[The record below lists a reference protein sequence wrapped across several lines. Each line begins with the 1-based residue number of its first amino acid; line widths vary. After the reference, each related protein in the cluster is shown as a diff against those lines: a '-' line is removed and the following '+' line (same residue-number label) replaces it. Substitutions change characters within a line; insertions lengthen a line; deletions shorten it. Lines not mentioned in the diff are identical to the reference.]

1 MKRRDFL
8 KTTAA
13 VAGASVATRL
23 GFSQNITEPG
33 AKPNVLFILV
43 DELRWPSVFP
53 LGINSAEEYFKRFM
67 PNLYKHVWKRG
78 VKFSN
83 YHTASCACTPARGTI
98 ITRPLLPSE
107 LAHHHHP
114 H

>member
-33 AKPNVLFILV
+33 AKPNV
-43 DELRWPSVFP
+43 VFP
-53 LGINSAEEYFKRFM
+53 LGIDSAEEYFKRFM

>member
-8 KTTAA
+8 KSTAA

-23 GFSQNITEPG
+23 GFGKNIVEPG
-33 AKPNVLFILV
+33 TQPNILFILV

-53 LGINSAEEYFKRFM
+53 IGIHDAETYFRRFM
-67 PNLYKHVWKRG
+67 PNLYRDVWKRG

-83 YHTASCACTPARGTI
+83 YHTAANACTPARGTI
-98 ITRPLLPSE
+98 ITGLYSHQSWL
-107 LAHHHHP
+107 
-114 H
+114 